1 MVATRVFLYQNFSQR
16 ENVIIAN
23 LYVVI
28 IILIPLIFSL
38 SHTLK
43 SQISSLKTDSEMTL
57 ENKSGHN

>member
-1 MVATRVFLYQNFSQR
+1 MVDTRVFLYQNFSQR

-23 LYVVI
+23 LYVI

-43 SQISSLKTDSEMTL
+43 SQISFLKTDSEMTL
-57 ENKSGHN
+57 ENKWT